1 MTVGRSRTTNGSDP
15 PRTISPDLRREM
27 QRRYN
32 EAQAMMNR
40 SRCDFGKVHNLL
52 AQNLQVDPGNLRYI
66 DLLLL
71 NLRRRGEA
79 GARPGLMNRLA
90 GATPLGARAA
100 LKRSLV
106 AHQSNQALA
115 LLGPALWEA
124 GLSTEVLGLAASVCS
139 DLQLG
144 PAELR
149 YRAAAVEASPTDPEQ
164 LRLMA
169 RALTRLGQFGD
180 ARDWWLKLKKAAGG
194 DAEADAALAS
204 TEPGAIGGGEAEL
217 REQIAANPADV
228 AALLSLAE
236 LRLAAADFD
245 TARELL
251 TQASAVGGGDLRV
264 RDAWETLSLAQSEQ
278 RLKWAQEAAEKDPTE
293 SALQLVAQLT
303 GEHKHLAM
311 GIAHSRSE
319 RFPNDGAVKLDLVR
333 RLKRGGNFSGAVQRL
348 EELRKI
354 RGFEKA
360 ALVELGECW
369 QHLRQFEKGL
379 KYYRE
384 AIKLPDGPQS
394 SEFGPLALYRGAVLA
409 EAMGGCDE
417 ALAWL
422 EQLVATDTNYK
433 DAGERLDK
441 LRAICDKNGFSAG

>member
-1 MTVGRSRTTNGSDP
+1 MTVGQSRTMKETGP
-15 PRTISPDLRREM
+15 PRAISPDLRREM

-32 EAQAMMNR
+32 EAQAIMNR
-40 SRCDFGKVHNLL
+40 SRYDFGKVHNLL
-52 AQNLQVDPGNLRYI
+52 AQNLQIDPGNLRYI
-66 DLLLL
+66 DLLIL
-71 NLRRRGEA
+71 NLRRRREA
-79 GARPGLMNRLA
+79 GARPGLLNRLA

-100 LKRSLV
+100 LRRSLV
-106 AHQSNQALA
+106 AGQPYHALA
-115 LLGPALWEA
+115 LLGSALWET
-124 GLSTEVLGLAASVCS
+124 GLSAEVLGLAADVYHG
-139 DLQLG
+139 LQLG

-149 YRAAAVEASPTDPEQ
+149 YRAAAVEAKPNDAEQ
-164 LRLMA
+164 FRLMA

-180 ARDWWLKLKKAAGG
+180 ARDWWLKLKKAAEG
-194 DAEADAALAS
+194 DAEADAAIAS
-204 TEPGAIGGGEAEL
+204 TEPGAISSVEAEL

-236 LRLAAADFD
+236 LRLTAADYD
-245 TARELL
+245 TVQQLL

-264 RDAWETLSLAQSEQ
+264 RDAWETLSLAQSER
-278 RLKWAQEAAEKDPTE
+278 RLKWAREAAEKEPSE
-293 SALQLVAQLT
+293 GAQQLVAQLT
-303 GEHKHLAM
+303 GEHEHLAL

-333 RLKRGGNFSGAVQRL
+333 RLKRSGNFSGAVQRL
-348 EELRKI
+348 EELRTLP
-354 RGFEKA
+354 GFEKA

-379 KYYRE
+379 NYYRE
-384 AIKLPDGPQS
+384 AIGLPDGPQS
-394 SEFGPLALYRGAVLA
+394 LEIGPLALHRGAVLA
-409 EAMGGCDE
+409 EAMGRREE

-422 EQLVATDTNYK
+422 EQLVAADSSYK